1 MSNPGEK
8 IGKRPSRLL
17 RLIFR
22 FPILLYKI
30 GLGWLFGGRFL
41 MLTNIGRKS
50 GLKRQ
55 VVLEVLYHNKTSG
68 EYYILSGWG
77 DKSDWFMNIQ
87 KNPEVVVNVGGK
99 RFEAIAFQMT
109 SEHAGSVISKYA
121 YQHPKTFRILSKRI
135 LGVDLGITKTSFEN
149 LAAYL
154 PVICLQPI

>member
-1 MSNPGEK
+1 MSNLGK
-8 IGKRPSRLL
+8 TIGKRPNRLL

-22 FPILLYKI
+22 FPVLVYKI
-30 GLGWLFGGRFL
+30 GLGWLFGRRFL
-41 MLTNIGRKS
+41 MLTHIGRKS

-55 VVLEVLYHNKTSG
+55 VVLEVLYHNQTSG

-87 KNPEVVVNVGGK
+87 KNPEVVVNFGGE

-109 SEHAGSVISKYA
+109 SEDAENVISKYA
-121 YQHPKTFRILSKRI
+121 YQHPKAFRILSKRI
-135 LGVDLGITKTSFEN
+135 LGVELAATKTSFEK